1 MVYSWPEHSQPQ
13 KPFPDLLCVGF
24 GGFYVPWRKCC
35 CSDAIVH
42 ENCKFS
48 LNYKNHF
55 HYILSSL
62 LPGFRLLVICWPQFG
77 LEAWGFLVAVVFLF
91 VVLLWNIDYFSSI
104 LLWMFI
110 HKRNVFVQVYPHRH
124 CFSFTVAFNKAFLT
138 DPAAWLSE
146 SSPIPPAHLPGC
158 LSIENLSS
166 ILCCFIWLTFP
177 WILYSYFMV
186 LTFKNKDIIER
197 YAWSA

>member
-42 ENCKFS
+42 ENLQIFPELQEPFPLYS
-48 LNYKNHF
+48 LQ
-55 HYILSSL
+55 SSSWFQTVGNML
-62 LPGFRLLVICWPQFG
+62 ASVWFG
-77 LEAWGFLVAVVFLF
+77 GLGSSCCCCIFVAVVFLF

-138 DPAAWLSE
+138 WSCCVTLWNFPH
-146 SSPIPPAHLPGC
+146 SPLPI
-158 LSIENLSS
+158 SQVV
-166 ILCCFIWLTFP
+166 W
-177 WILYSYFMV
+177 
-186 LTFKNKDIIER
+186 
-197 YAWSA
+197 A